1 MKTNKISQIILL
13 PILILYMVICS
24 SCVNRK
30 KENSFTKII
39 PVPIQNM
46 NHEITLSLPI
56 IDNNAIVPKLG
67 KSITFQ
73 IDNHSKDL
81 IKFPSNYGIKIFRY
95 DAIGEN
101 WIEIENITKY
111 IPEGN
116 RQVSPK
122 GVDSLGY
129 IITGAFPDLPLN
141 SNPVDIRIVVIGTIY
156 QNDIA
161 TNKIIGAYL
170 DVTVQP

>member
-13 PILILYMVICS
+13 PILILYLVICS

-30 KENSFTKII
+30 KENSFAKII

-46 NHEITLSLPI
+46 NYEITLSLPI
-56 IDNNAIVPKLG
+56 INNNAIVPKLG
-67 KSITFQ
+67 ESITFE

-81 IKFPSNYGIKIFRY
+81 IKFPSNYGIKMFRY

-101 WIEIENITKY
+101 WLEIKNITKY

-122 GVDSLGY
+122 GNDSLGY
-129 IITGAFPDLPLN
+129 IITGAFPDLPLS
-141 SNPVDIRIVVIGTIY
+141 SNPVDIRIVVLGTIY

-161 TNKIIGAYL
+161 TNNLVGAYL

>member
-1 MKTNKISQIILL
+1 MKNNKISQIILL
-13 PILILYMVICS
+13 PILILSMVICT

-30 KENSFTKII
+30 KENSFAKII
-39 PVPIQNM
+39 PVPMQQM

-56 IDNNAIVPKLG
+56 INNTAFVPRLG
-67 KSITFQ
+67 ERITFE
-73 IDNHSKDL
+73 IDNHSTDL
-81 IKFPSNYGIKIFRY
+81 IKFPSNYGIQMFQY

-101 WIEIENITKY
+101 WIEIKNISQY
-111 IPEGN
+111 IPEGS

-122 GVDSLGY
+122 GDDSLGY

-161 TNKIIGAYL
+161 TNKLVGAYL